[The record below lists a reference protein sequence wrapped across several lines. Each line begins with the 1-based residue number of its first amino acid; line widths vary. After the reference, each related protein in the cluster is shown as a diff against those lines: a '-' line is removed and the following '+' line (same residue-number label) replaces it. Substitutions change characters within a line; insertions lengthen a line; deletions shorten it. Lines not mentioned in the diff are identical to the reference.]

1 MGLDNG
7 IVMKKI
13 KKENVLKFP
22 AFVKYEM
29 WDNMQHNAEFVDVE
43 IAYWR
48 KCWGIR
54 DVIMDILHGYNQ
66 DYTPIDQ
73 EDIQPI
79 LRHLYN
85 FCSKEYWDE
94 NADSIWEFEDMIP
107 NLIQQLINLTWLKD
121 YMKEHPEVTC
131 HFYDSY

>member
-1 MGLDNG
+1 MSLGLDNG
-7 IVMKKI
+7 IVI
-13 KKENVLKFP
+13 KGIKREQLPSFIKLP
-22 AFVKYEM
+22 WSEDYK
-29 WDNMQHNAEFVDVE
+29 DE
-43 IAYWR
+43 IELCYWR

-79 LRHLYN
+79 VRHLYN